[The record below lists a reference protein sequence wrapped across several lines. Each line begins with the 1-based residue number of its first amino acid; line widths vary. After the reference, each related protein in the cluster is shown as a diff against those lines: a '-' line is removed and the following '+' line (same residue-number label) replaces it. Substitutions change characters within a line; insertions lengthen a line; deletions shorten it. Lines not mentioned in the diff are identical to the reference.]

1 MLTMQTGCQSPTLLL
16 DCEVTDKELKP
27 EFKSNI
33 YNVLKQI
40 KFIYL
45 VCTGQHCKKTQNS
58 VQLLMQ
64 LHTRYIQSYQDEKR
78 QFSEEPS
85 KKDKRSTQ
93 TALATGKMWLVPRRM
108 SRLQGGRERP
118 HRAGEIQKERNM
130 EENGRK
136 WYKQAEIRRKSS
148 SVF

>member
-136 WYKQAEIRRKSS
+136 WYEQAEIRRKSS